1 MSTNVI
7 DIADRRRQSASQ
19 QIILRALEPEDDTL
33 LYQWENDPSA
43 WEVSDRRWPISLS
56 DIKDFIAHSDLDL
69 WHTRQMRL
77 MIVQKS
83 DCTTVGCVDIFDFDP
98 LNLNCSIGIFVAP
111 GFRHKGIGVEAVSEI
126 CRMAFRTF
134 GVHTVMATVEEG
146 NAASRAMLRSAG
158 FVETGRRVGF
168 LRHGDTFA
176 DEIVMQLF
184 DSKR

>member
-1 MSTNVI
+1 MPVSVI
-7 DIADRRRQSASQ
+7 EQQESRQRRATQ
-19 QIILRALEPEDDTL
+19 QISLRALEPEDDVL
-33 LYQWENDPSA
+33 LYRWENDPSA

-77 MIVQKS
+77 MIVQRS
-83 DCTTVGCVDIFDFDP
+83 DCKAVGCVDLFGFDP
-98 LNLNCSIGIFVAP
+98 QNLFCSVGIFIEPAS
-111 GFRHKGIGVEAVSEI
+111 RRKGYGTEAIGEI

-134 GVHTVMATVEEG
+134 GVHTVIATVEES
-146 NAASRAMLRSAG
+146 NVASRAMLQATG
-158 FVETGRRVGF
+158 FIETGRRVGCI
-168 LRHGDTFA
+168 RHADTFA